1 MIAKQFYQI
10 RDTIAFVSQSPA
22 RRFSWIGLATMFA
35 LAYSLLLPFDF
46 TQQIAFSN
54 WAYLDPY
61 IVGWSITLGAVM
73 SLVVMVQITAMRDVV
88 SAGSRSL
95 TGIAFIAS
103 LVPSFLCCTPIVP
116 TLLALVGFSSLGLYN
131 ATGGIQHFFA
141 TQQTLFLSAS
151 LAVLLIS
158 LWWSAHRFCH
168 ASCRFSTSKTDPEST
183 NQSSIT
189 EVHQ

>member
-1 MIAKQFYQI
+1 MITRQFAQL
-10 RDTIAFVSQSPA
+10 RDTIAFVVQSPG
-22 RRFSWIGLATMFA
+22 RRFGWIGLATVFA

-61 IVGWSITLGAVM
+61 IVGWSIALGTAM
-73 SLVVMVQITAMRDVV
+73 SLVVMVQISAMRDVV
-88 SAGSRSL
+88 SAGSTSL
-95 TGIAFIAS
+95 TGVAFIAS

-116 TLLALVGFSSLGLYN
+116 TLLAFVGFSSLGLYS

-141 TQQTLFLSAS
+141 TQQTLFLGAS

-168 ASCRFSTSKTDPEST
+168 ASCRLPAPTTDVEAT
-183 NQSSIT
+183 NPSSIS

>member
-168 ASCRFSTSKTDPEST
+168 AYCRFSTSKTDPEST